1 MRFIQKWY
9 KLIRV
14 SVDECNGDLGIKL
27 FVIFFHSFKEECK
40 GFIILIKIWMRD
52 KDIEA
57 SHKKIFDL
65 CEILLRCGEFHQIVM
80 ILELDEV
87 FSVVFWNLSLHV
99 KVIIFIRKVQKGR
112 SSLNKTF
119 FFHGYVGKVILETIP
134 FDIHET
140 DSWNRALNQYK
151 FTSLVQD

>member
-14 SVDECNGDLGIKL
+14 SVDECNGDLRIKF
-27 FVIFFHSFKEECK
+27 FVLFFHSFKEECE

-52 KDIEA
+52 KDMEA

-87 FSVVFWNLSLHV
+87 LLAVFWNISLHV
-99 KVIIFIRKVQKGR
+99 KVIIFIRKVQKGG
-112 SSLNKTF
+112 SSFNKTF
-119 FFHGYVGKVILETIP
+119 FFRGYVGKLVLETIP
-134 FDIHET
+134 FDIHQT
-140 DSWNRALNQYK
+140 DSLNRALNQYK